1 MSFFDFTTKK
11 QSTFIIYTM
20 DALSNDSDSNEDNV
34 ALEFTSLSEI
44 EYSNDVRIPYEPIE
58 GGEFTSDSKIA
69 SPFILK
75 MTVAFVPSPDNKK
88 DTQKS
93 LRQKITDVE
102 GTLEEYK
109 TNSKLL
115 LLFNTYPICTVYKN
129 IKLTSISYKRTS
141 DNNMLVANLIFQEV
155 RITGV
160 EYTLDSSTVSN
171 SENAPSQDGGV
182 VTPVDTNDI
191 LVAS

>member
-58 GGEFTSDSKIA
+58 GGEFTSDSKIE

-102 GTLEEYK
+102 STLEEYK

-160 EYTLDSSTVSN
+160 EYTLHSSTVSN

-191 LVAS
+191 LVA

>member
-34 ALEFTSLSEI
+34 ALEFTSISEI
-44 EYSNDVRIPYEPIE
+44 EYSNDIRIPYEPIE
-58 GGEFTSDSKIA
+58 GGEFTSDSKIE

-102 GTLEEYK
+102 STLEEYK

-155 RITGV
+155 RITGI
-160 EYTLDSSTVSN
+160 EYTLNSSTVSN

-182 VTPVDTNDI
+182 VTPVDANDI
-191 LVAS
+191 LVA

>member
-1 MSFFDFTTKK
+1 
-11 QSTFIIYTM
+11 M

-58 GGEFTSDSKIA
+58 GGEFTSDSKIE

-102 GTLEEYK
+102 STLEEYK

-191 LVAS
+191 LVA

>member
-58 GGEFTSDSKIA
+58 GGEFTSDSKIE

-160 EYTLDSSTVSN
+160 EYTLTSSTVSN

-191 LVAS
+191 LVA

>member
-58 GGEFTSDSKIA
+58 GGEFTSDSKIE

-160 EYTLDSSTVSN
+160 EYTLNSSTVSN

-191 LVAS
+191 LVA

>member
-58 GGEFTSDSKIA
+58 GGEFTSDSKIE

-102 GTLEEYK
+102 STLEEYK

-160 EYTLDSSTVSN
+160 EYTLTSSTVSN

-191 LVAS
+191 LVA

>member
-58 GGEFTSDSKIA
+58 GGEFTSDSKIE

-102 GTLEEYK
+102 STLEEYK

-160 EYTLDSSTVSN
+160 EYTLNGSTVSN

-191 LVAS
+191 LVA

>member
-34 ALEFTSLSEI
+34 ALEFTSISEI
-44 EYSNDVRIPYEPIE
+44 EYSNDIRIPYEPIE
-58 GGEFTSDSKIA
+58 GGEFTSDSKIE

-102 GTLEEYK
+102 STLEEYK

-141 DNNMLVANLIFQEV
+141 DNNMLVANLTFQEV

-160 EYTLDSSTVSN
+160 EYTLTSSTVSN

-191 LVAS
+191 LVA